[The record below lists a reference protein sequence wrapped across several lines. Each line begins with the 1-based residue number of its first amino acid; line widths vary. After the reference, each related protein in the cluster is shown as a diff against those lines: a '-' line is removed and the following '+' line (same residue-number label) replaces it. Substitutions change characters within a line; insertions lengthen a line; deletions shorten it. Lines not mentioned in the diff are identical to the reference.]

1 MANTFSSL
9 KRGRIEARRT
19 EFNRQNRTRLRGQI
33 RAMRKAL
40 VAKDPKAAL
49 EILSETFS
57 AIDRAT
63 RRGIIKSNTAGRY
76 KARLHARVKALQTA

>member
-1 MANTFSSL
+1 MANTFSSI

-40 VAKDPKAAL
+40 AAKEPKAAL
-49 EILSETFS
+49 EALSQTFS
-57 AIDRAT
+57 AIDRAA
-63 RRGIIKSNTAGRY
+63 RNGIIKRNTAGRY
-76 KARLHARVKALQTA
+76 KARLHARVKALATA